1 MSKMGQWVLQMEENT
16 YDTLSD
22 TISKFFIEDM
32 EDEDIADEVMKE
44 IKRDES
50 IRQLRLFNFG
60 EILSHVNVFRDDMK
74 EIDKLRKEG

>member
-44 IKRDES
+44 IKRNES

>member
-22 TISKFFIEDM
+22 TIAKFFIEDM

>member
-1 MSKMGQWVLQMEENT
+1 MSKMGRWVLQMEENT

-22 TISKFFIEDM
+22 TIDKFFKEDM

-44 IKRDES
+44 IKRNES

-60 EILSHVNVFRDDMK
+60 EILSHVNAYRDDMK